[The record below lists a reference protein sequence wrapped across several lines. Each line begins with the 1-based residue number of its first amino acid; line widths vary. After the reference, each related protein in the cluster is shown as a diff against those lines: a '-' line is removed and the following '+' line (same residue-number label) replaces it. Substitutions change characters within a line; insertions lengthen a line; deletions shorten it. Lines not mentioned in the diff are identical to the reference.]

1 MLKAKHDPMA
11 LDKWSLR
18 THLQPCGQRT
28 GKSPAKTNQ
37 KWFLCTYLALSA
49 LLTLNVPRYVGEFPN
64 QGTHGLE
71 TRLLSLHIKTI
82 NWVHGPRLT
91 FCLRK
96 EISDD
101 WAPIVYQFARNVF
114 SFPLYISNIRSL
126 VFQKLS

>member
-18 THLQPCGQRT
+18 TRLQSCGQRT

-49 LLTLNVPRYVGEFPN
+49 LLTLNVPRYVGESPN

-82 NWVHGPRLT
+82 N
-91 FCLRK
+91 
-96 EISDD
+96 
-101 WAPIVYQFARNVF
+101 
-114 SFPLYISNIRSL
+114 
-126 VFQKLS
+126 